1 MEGLSSPSSSPPP
14 PPSSSSS
21 SAVSSSPSSCEDDA
35 AADVQLVGLVNL
47 RYPFSPTARHEVVH
61 QVTGFLGKCLARV
74 LVRLSRALHAVADP
88 YLKDVDGPEYADVAA
103 VAVKRVRWT

>member
-61 QVTGFLGKCLARV
+61 QVTGFLGKCLARQ
-74 LVRLSRALHAVADP
+74 LVKLSRALHSVADP
-88 YLKDVDGPEYADVAA
+88 YLKCVDGPEYKNDVE
-103 VAVKRVRWT
+103 VSVKRVRWT